1 MNEQDQG
8 PSRCPGHTSHYRSPS
23 RAVAR
28 KSPLRLSSQLLT
40 VTWVFLQ
47 SHMAFASGSLPP
59 MPLAA
64 GPFKTF
70 AACLD
75 YLESTYRQH
84 TAMAMPEPLK
94 SPQGDTHQTILTTKG
109 VVRGVGQQATYE
121 AEIGHVNRRIDT
133 QFHQIVTSYD
143 WLRYSLTCHGAV
155 FSGSQQNGYALQGL
169 EPMPQTNPS
178 EGSP

>member
-1 MNEQDQG
+1 
-8 PSRCPGHTSHYRSPS
+8 
-23 RAVAR
+23 
-28 KSPLRLSSQLLT
+28 
-40 VTWVFLQ
+40 VTWVLLQ
-47 SHMAFASGSLPP
+47 CKIACASGSLPP
-59 MPLAA
+59 ISVAA

-84 TAMAMPEPLK
+84 TAMAMPEPVK
-94 SPQGDTHQTILTTKG
+94 NPQGGTYQTILTTQG

-121 AEIGHVNRRIDT
+121 AEIGHVNRAIDT

-155 FSGSQQNGYALQGL
+155 FSGSQQNGYALQGI
-169 EPMPQTNPS
+169 EPMPQTDPS
-178 EGSP
+178 AGPP